1 MLVAACAGGTSP
13 PTREAVQPGDAGGA
27 AATRA
32 PASPTAARILAL
44 PQTPAP
50 VPTATGSVEALIRRV
65 TLYHTDVP
73 ADLVEQPPVL
83 EDALT
88 ASGRAPDPAGFQDR
102 ARAWGRTLSL
112 RTTFTA
118 ATSATGRSVTVVT
131 ISFAS
136 SDGARAQFRRFVADG
151 AAAVRDDAGLDDRT
165 LPGERAQPAPPPAA
179 GEEALRWRWPDAGTA
194 PAGEAVALRRG
205 TFVIVVVASG
215 AGDAGALAQVID
227 GRAVAVQQGTR

>member
-1 MLVAACAGGTSP
+1 MLVAACTGGTSP
-13 PTREAVQPGDAGGA
+13 PTRAAVQPGDAAG

-44 PQTPAP
+44 PQTPSP

-73 ADLVEQPPVL
+73 ADLVEQPSVL

-88 ASGRAPDPAGFQDR
+88 AAGRAPDPAGFQGR

-136 SDGARAQFRRFVADG
+136 SDGARAQFRRFVAEG
-151 AAAVRDDAGLDDRT
+151 VAAVRDDAGLDAHT
-165 LPGERAQPAPPPAA
+165 LPGERARAAPPPAV
-179 GEEALRWRWPDAGTA
+179 GEEALRWRWPDAGTT

-205 TFVIVVVASG
+205 TFVIVVVVSG
-215 AGDAGALAQVID
+215 ADDAGALAQVID
-227 GRAVAVQQGTR
+227 GRAVAAQQGTR